1 MAYVV
6 RTCEEGGKSYKGF
19 QWNLEIGGI
28 TSCEDWNPDMY
39 CSRGLHGFLNGEGD
53 NGLIIGPVWMILEV
67 DDSEIIKGRHK
78 CKFKSAKTLW
88 VGDLQNVK
96 AELNRLLGKDAYK
109 YKFVFS
115 EDEIKAQSHNL
126 SEIEQLELAENE
138 DEWVRIYLAENPSIT
153 EKVQDLLVKDD
164 LSVVRCT
171 LAENPSITEKI
182 QLELAKDKKEKVREW
197 LTKNIN
203 IKESVQMILA
213 NDKAIYIRL
222 ALANN
227 APISESVREV
237 LKKNKLIDNHYI

>member
-28 TSCEDWNPDMY
+28 TACEDWNPDMY
-39 CSRGLHGFLNGEGD
+39 CGGGLHGFLNGEG
-53 NGLIIGPVWMILEV
+53 NKGLIIGPVWMILEV
-67 DDSEIIKGRHK
+67 DDSEIIKHCNK
-78 CKFKSAKTLW
+78 CKFKSAKTIW
-88 VGDLQNVK
+88 IGDLQNVK
-96 AELNRLLGKDAYK
+96 TELNKLLGKDTHK

-115 EDEIKAQSHNL
+115 DDEIKAQSHNL

-138 DEWVRIYLAENPSIT
+138 DELVRIYLAENPSIT
-153 EKVQDLLVKDD
+153 EKVQDLLAKDD
-164 LSVVRCT
+164 LSVVRIY
-171 LAENPSITEKI
+171 LAENPSITENV
-182 QLELAKDKKEKVREW
+182 QLKLATDEKENVREW
-197 LTKNIN
+197 LTQNIN

-213 NDKAIYIRL
+213 NDKSIYIRL

-237 LKKNKLIDNHYI
+237 LKNKI

>member
-28 TSCEDWNPDMY
+28 TSCEDWNPNIL
-39 CSRGLHGFLNGEGD
+39 CGGGLHGFLNGEG
-53 NGLIIGPVWMILEV
+53 NKGLVIGPVWMILEV
-67 DDSEIIKGRHK
+67 DDSEIIKHSNK

-88 VGDLQNVK
+88 IGDLDNVK
-96 AELNRLLGKDAYK
+96 TELNKLLGKDAYK

-115 EDEIKAQSHNL
+115 EDEIKARSHNL

-138 DEWVRIYLAENPSIT
+138 DEWVRIYLAKNPSIT

-164 LSVVRCT
+164 LSLVRCTLAKNPSITEKVQDLLVKDDLSLVRFT

-182 QLELAKDKKEKVREW
+182 QLKLAKDE
-197 LTKNIN
+197 
-203 IKESVQMILA
+203 KESVR
-213 NDKAIYIRL
+213 IRL
-222 ALANN
+222 ALVNN

-237 LKKNKLIDNHYI
+237 LKKQVN